1 MLDNRGVEK
10 MISNCGHDENGTYRN
25 GAAGDQTSGEYCI
38 RSWYNRPWNCVLRY
52 PDEKVGA
59 TIGSIASYA
68 ANNPMIGYDQNQ
80 RMTFYQQLSAA
91 GWHPESIHQAC
102 EADCSS
108 STAAVIIAAGRR
120 LGIAA
125 LANVSS
131 VLTTYNMRAALKA
144 VGFEALTDSR
154 YLTGESYLAAGDIL
168 LNDQHH
174 VAINLTYGSNYKVT
188 TTNTN
193 IKAVNYTA
201 QVKVSDYLNVRSGAS
216 SNAEIV
222 VLNGHGLCLSNG
234 LVVAINAE
242 SGDWARLAG
251 TTYWVSKTYLK
262 R

>member
-1 MLDNRGVEK
+1 

-144 VGFEALTDSR
+144 VGFEVLTDSR
-154 YLTGESYLAAGDIL
+154 YLSGESYLAAGDIL

-193 IKAVNYTA
+193 IKAVNYAA
-201 QVKVSDYLNVRSGAS
+201 QIKVSDFLNVRTAASGDAS
-216 SNAEIV
+216 IV
-222 VLNGHGLCLSNG
+222 ILNGHGLCLPNG
-234 LVVAINAE
+234 LVIAVNAE

-251 TTYWVSKTYLK
+251 TDYWVSKAYLK
-262 R
+262 K